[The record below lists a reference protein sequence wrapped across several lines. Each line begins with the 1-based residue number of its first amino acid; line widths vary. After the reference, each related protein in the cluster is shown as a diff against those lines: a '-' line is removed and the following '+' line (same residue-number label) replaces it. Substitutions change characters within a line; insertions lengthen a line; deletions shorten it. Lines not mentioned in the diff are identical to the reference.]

1 MSYNK
6 SYPTLLHYWKLL
18 LIIGSAVPDPLWP
31 HGLQHT
37 RLPCPSPSLRACS
50 NSHPLNWWCHP
61 TISSS
66 VVPFFS
72 CPQSVPG
79 SGPFPVSWLI
89 TSGGQS
95 IGICPSN
102 EYSELISFR
111 IDWFHLLSVQGTF
124 KSLIQHHSSKASNLQ
139 CSELVV
145 QLPHSFD

>member
-18 LIIGSAVPDPLWP
+18 LINGSAVPDPLWP

-50 NSHPLNWWCHP
+50 NSHPLNRWCHP

-66 VVPFFS
+66 VIPFFS
-72 CPQSVPG
+72 RPQSVPG
-79 SGPFPVSWLI
+79 SGPFPVSWHI

-95 IGICPSN
+95 IGISPSN

-124 KSLIQHHSSKASNLQ
+124 TSLIQHHSSKASNFQ
-139 CSELVV
+139 CSESVV